1 MSNSKDAVRKI
12 LDAVK
17 ADKRTSLTAPEGKLV
32 CDAYGIPVP
41 KEGVAKSAAEAAK
54 IATDMG
60 FPVVMKIV
68 SPDILHKTEAG
79 GVMVGVKTA
88 ADAEKNYATILANA
102 KKYKA
107 DAKIEGIQ
115 VQQMLLGGQEVIIGA
130 VTDGSFGKLVAFG
143 LGGVLVEVLKDITFR
158 LAPATKEDAL
168 SMLDGIQAHEM
179 LKGVRGSD
187 PANRD
192 AIADIIVNVSKLITD
207 FPEIAEMDLNPVF
220 ATKSNA
226 IAADVR
232 IVVDFEPKPPRPR
245 PNHDDIVRQMNR
257 IMKPKSV
264 AVIGASAENG
274 KIGNSVMKNLINGGY
289 KGEIYPIHPK
299 ADEIMGKKVYK
310 SVKDVPGEVDIAV
323 FAIPANFV
331 AGALIECGEKKVV
344 GAILIPSGYAET
356 GNIKGQEEIQA
367 IGQKYGIRLMGPN
380 IYGFYY
386 THANLCAT
394 FCTAYDVKGSA
405 ALSSQSGG
413 IGMAIIGF
421 SRSAKM
427 GVSAIVGLGN
437 KSDIDEDDLL
447 TFFEQD
453 DNTQI
458 IAQHCE
464 DLKDG
469 RAFAEVA
476 KRVSK
481 KKPIVVLK
489 AGRTSAGAKAASSH
503 TGALAGNDK
512 IYEDVFNQS
521 GVIRARSL
529 RDMLEFARG
538 IPVLPTPKGENV
550 VIITGAGGSGV
561 LLSDACIDNNLQ
573 ADDDPAG
580 SRCGVPQVHPAV
592 RRGRQP
598 GRHHRRRAADH
609 LRQHR
614 QARARRPAH
623 PFADP
628 RLLAHHRDAADG
640 VCEEHGRGEERD
652 EGQGHREADRGL
664 AGRRHRGRGSR
675 RLSLPERHRRLRLLD
690 RNSGRGARREVQVG
704 ARRGPAVSVNS
715 SHSGMRASRGP
726 GMRIPGSRCA
736 RTGMHG
742 NQARFAFQP
751 SRCHRPIQRRGDGE
765 AGAGRQ
771 RIDHE
776 ILKSGMPARRPELQ
790 NLDHADHHDGDR
802 CREQPVPR
810 IGQAEASPTRTKASA
825 CSPSWP
831 RSECGRK
838 RGGPSVAKVTAA
850 ARSQAM
856 ILRMMVIATG

>member
-1 MSNSKDAVRKI
+1 MSNAKDAVRQI
-12 LDAVK
+12 LDSVK

-41 KEGVAKSAAEAAK
+41 REGVANSAAEAAK
-54 IATDMG
+54 IATAMG

-79 GVMVGVKTA
+79 GVMVGVNTA
-88 ADAEKNYATILANA
+88 ADVETGYAAILANA
-102 KKYKA
+102 RKYKA
-107 DAKIEGIQ
+107 DARIEGIQ
-115 VQQMLLGGQEVIIGA
+115 VQQMLLGGQEVIVGA

-158 LAPATKEDAL
+158 LAPASRQDAL

-192 AIADIIVNVSKLITD
+192 AIADIIVNVSRLITD

-220 ATKSNA
+220 ATKDAA

-232 IVVDFEPKPPRPR
+232 IVVDFAPKPPRPR
-245 PNHDDIVRQMNR
+245 PRHDDIVRQMNR
-257 IMKPKSV
+257 IMKPKAV
-264 AVIGASAENG
+264 AVIGASAEAG

-289 KGEIYPIHPK
+289 PGEIYPIHPK

-310 SVKDVPGEVDIAV
+310 SVKDVPGEIDIAV
-323 FAIPANFV
+323 FAIPASLV
-331 AGALIECGEKKVV
+331 ASALIECGEKKVV
-344 GAILIPSGYAET
+344 GAILIQSGYAET
-356 GNIKGQEEIQA
+356 GNIKGQEELQA

-386 THANLCAT
+386 TPANLCAT

-476 KRVSK
+476 RRVSK

-503 TGALAGNDK
+503 TGALAGDDK

-561 LLSDACIDNNLQ
+561 LLSDACVDNKLSLMTIPPDLDAAFRKFIPPFGAAGNPVDITGGEPPITYVNTVKLGLE
-573 ADDDPAG
+573 DPRIHALILGYWHTIVTPPMVFARNMVEVKNAMKAKGIEKPIVASLAG
-580 SRCGVPQVHPAV
+580 DIEVEE
-592 RRGRQP
+592 
-598 GRHHRRRAADH
+598 AADY
-609 LRQHR
+609 LYQNGIV
-614 QARARRPAH
+614 AYAYSTEIPVAVLG
-623 PFADP
+623 AKYKW
-628 RLLAHHRDAADG
+628 A
-640 VCEEHGRGEERD
+640 
-652 EGQGHREADRGL
+652 
-664 AGRRHRGRGSR
+664 
-675 RLSLPERHRRLRLLD
+675 
-690 RNSGRGARREVQVG
+690 RGAG
-704 ARRGPAVSVNS
+704 
-715 SHSGMRASRGP
+715 
-726 GMRIPGSRCA
+726 
-736 RTGMHG
+736 
-742 NQARFAFQP
+742 
-751 SRCHRPIQRRGDGE
+751 
-765 AGAGRQ
+765 
-771 RIDHE
+771 
-776 ILKSGMPARRPELQ
+776 LL
-790 NLDHADHHDGDR
+790 
-802 CREQPVPR
+802 
-810 IGQAEASPTRTKASA
+810 
-825 CSPSWP
+825 
-831 RSECGRK
+831 
-838 RGGPSVAKVTAA
+838 
-850 ARSQAM
+850 
-856 ILRMMVIATG
+856 